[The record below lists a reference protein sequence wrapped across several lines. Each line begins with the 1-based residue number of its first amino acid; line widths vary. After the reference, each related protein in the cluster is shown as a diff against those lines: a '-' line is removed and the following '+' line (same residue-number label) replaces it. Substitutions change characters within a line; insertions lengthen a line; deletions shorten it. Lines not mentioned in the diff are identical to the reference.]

1 MPLIGRTFTPDPRLM
16 PVTTWFSLLARLDVL
31 TRPEQPSCRPAA
43 LIDPM
48 RPSRRLH
55 HLLAPRQR
63 PREIRLFLRQRRRIS
78 GK

>member
-1 MPLIGRTFTPDPRLM
+1 M
-16 PVTTWFSLLARLDVL
+16 PVTSWCSLFVRLDL
-31 TRPEQPSCRPAA
+31 FCRPELPVYRYAA
-43 LIDPM
+43 GIDPL

-55 HLLAPRQR
+55 HLSAPRLR